1 MSEETTST
9 STEQAEQTTE
19 QTTEQVSTPEK
30 SENMIPISRLNKEI
44 EKRKGYEAELQSVA
58 DAMIAD
64 IPEAYQDIIPN
75 TSPAETIK
83 WIQRAKAKGLFNTVK
98 ADGPDSNTPGPSNTK
113 PNLEG
118 LSGSELF
125 DMYHKNMK

>member
-1 MSEETTST
+1 
-9 STEQAEQTTE
+9 
-19 QTTEQVSTPEK
+19 
-30 SENMIPISRLNKEI
+30 MIPKSRFDQVVSQKNELNETL
-44 EKRKGYEAELQSVA
+44 KGLVDELKQ
-58 DAMIAD
+58 D
-64 IPEAYQDIIPN
+64 IPEDLQDLIPDMK
-75 TSPAETIK
+75 PQEQIK
-83 WIQRAKAKGLFNTVK
+83 WLRNATKKGLFNTAK